1 VVGTRA
7 IDDPVWLDLIARRHP
22 GRVIVAADVR
32 GRDVVVRG
40 WAEAAGRRVVDLLE
54 EIDPLPLGGVLVTA
68 VHREGRLAGPDID
81 LVVAAKAATRHPV
94 LASGG
99 IGSIADLRAVAR
111 AGAAATVIGMALYVG
126 ALDARAVAKEFAQ

>member
-1 VVGTRA
+1 
-7 IDDPVWLDLIARRHP
+7 
-22 GRVIVAADVR
+22 
-32 GRDVVVRG
+32 
-40 WAEAAGRRVVDLLE
+40 
-54 EIDPLPLGGVLVTA
+54 VTA
-68 VHREGRLAGPDID
+68 VHQEGRLEGPDID